1 MSHFNTMAIMGVVSI
16 RAQKTED
23 LSGDGSCFVRHLVIT
38 DDEGNEMNISLHAD
52 YDDDLLIIDNAG
64 LEVV

>member
-1 MSHFNTMAIMGVVSI
+1 MSHFNTMAIMGVVKV
-16 RAQKTED
+16 RAEVTQD
-23 LSGDGSCFVRHLVIT
+23 LSGDGSSFVRHLVIT